1 MSTSSETRAQ
11 SLDVARIRAIFPYLE
26 SGTARDSW
34 NTFADNMNWPSREHT
49 AGHHNRNADFLTH
62 TFENRQGFCQGVRNC
77 TFRMAAGAVTEQSC
91 DYLPRPLRRTG
102 LGSMIT
108 IAGFA
113 AFEDGKILE
122 VRASR
127 FSARRPKRI
136 LSSLTL
142 A

>member
-62 TFENRQGFCQGVRNC
+62 TFEKPARVLPGGAQLHVQNGCRSGNR
-77 TFRMAAGAVTEQSC
+77 AVVG
-91 DYLPRPLRRTG
+91 LPSEATRTG

-127 FSARRPKRI
+127 FSARRPKII
-136 LSSLTL
+136 LSSLTP